1 MNSFEYRNP
10 TKILFGKG
18 KIQKLKENIPAG
30 STILFAYGGGSIKR
44 NGIYDQAMAELGGY
58 KVIEFSGIEANP
70 RYETLMRAVE
80 LSRQEKV
87 DFILAVGG
95 GSVLDAAK
103 FIAISI
109 PYEGGDPWEML
120 VNRTAGKQKK
130 AVPIGTILTLPATG
144 SEMNGSSV
152 ISRDSTREKLSF
164 GSPLVYPAFSIL
176 DPVVVKSLPKIQI
189 ANGVIDAFSH
199 VLEQYMT
206 YPADAPIQDNFAE
219 GIFRTLI
226 EIGPRVLA
234 DPSDETAAGNF
245 MWCCTMALNG
255 LIAQGVPTDWATHM
269 IGHELTALYGIDHA
283 QTLAII
289 GPNLYRVLFANK
301 KEKLAQYAERVWD
314 IREGDTEAKAGAAI
328 EKTVGFFHSLG
339 VKTRLSEY
347 TADYQDT
354 AGIIQ
359 ERFTKRN
366 WLALGENGIVTIEKV
381 REIVELSY

>member
-18 KIQKLKENIPAG
+18 KIQKLKDNIPENA
-30 STILFAYGGGSIKR
+30 TILFAYGGGSIKK
-44 NGIYDQAMAELGGY
+44 NGIYDQAMAEIGTY

-70 RYETLMRAVE
+70 RYETLMKAVE
-80 LSRQEKV
+80 LGRKEKI

-103 FIAISI
+103 FIALAI
-109 PYEGGDPWEML
+109 PYEGGDPWEIL
-120 VNRTAGKQKK
+120 VNRTAAKQKM
-130 AVPIGTILTLPATG
+130 AVPIGAILTLPATG
-144 SEMNGSSV
+144 SEMNGNSV
-152 ISRDSTREKLSF
+152 ISRESSREKLSF
-164 GSPLVYPAFSIL
+164 GSPLVFPAFSIL
-176 DPVVVKSLPKIQI
+176 DPAVVSSLPKIQI

-219 GIFRTLI
+219 GIMRTLI
-226 EIGPRVLA
+226 QIGPKILA
-234 DPSDETAAGNF
+234 NPSDEISAGNF
-245 MWCCTMALNG
+245 MWSCTMALNG

-289 GPNLYRVLFANK
+289 GPNLYRVMFSNK

-314 IREGDTEAKAGAAI
+314 IRVGTLEEKATEGI
-328 EKTVGFFHSLG
+328 EKTVDFFHSLG
-339 VKTRLSEY
+339 VKTKLSEY
-347 TADYQDT
+347 TADYKQT

-359 ERFTKRN
+359 ERFTNRN

-381 REIVELSY
+381 KEIVEMSY

>member
-18 KIQKLKENIPAG
+18 KIQKLKDNIPANA
-30 STILFAYGGGSIKR
+30 TILFAYGGGSIKK
-44 NGIYDQAMAELGGY
+44 NGIYSQAMAELGEY

-70 RYETLMRAVE
+70 KYETLMNAVE
-80 LSRQEKV
+80 LGRKEKI

-103 FIAISI
+103 FIALAI
-109 PYEGGDPWEML
+109 PYEGGDPWEIL
-120 VNRTAGKQKK
+120 VNRTAAKQKI
-130 AVPIGTILTLPATG
+130 AIPIGAILTLPATG
-144 SEMNGSSV
+144 SEMNGNSV
-152 ISRDSTREKLSF
+152 ISRESSREKLSF
-164 GSPLVYPAFSIL
+164 GSPLVFPSFSIL
-176 DPVVVKSLPKIQI
+176 DPTVVSSLPKIQI

-219 GIFRTLI
+219 GIMRTLV
-226 EIGPRVLA
+226 EIGPKIL
-234 DPSDETAAGNF
+234 DNPSDEISAGNF
-245 MWCCTMALNG
+245 MWSCTMALNG

-289 GPNLYRVLFANK
+289 GPNLYRVMFANK

-314 IREGDTEAKAGAAI
+314 IREGTLEEKATAGI
-328 EKTVGFFHSLG
+328 EKTAGFFQSLG
-339 VKTRLSEY
+339 IKTKLSEY
-347 TADYQDT
+347 TADYKQT

-359 ERFTKRN
+359 ERFTNRN

-381 REIVELSY
+381 KEIVELSY